1 MVTIILS
8 EELNTKS
15 GFVNILGVP
24 NSGKSTLINSLVGSK
39 ISIVSHKVQTTRF
52 CVRGICNFTLH
63 DKSQSQVILID
74 TPGVFSAK
82 RRLDKAMVSAAWSEL
97 GQSDKVI
104 FIHDAT
110 KSLDDNTIDIL
121 KKIEKVK
128 VNIILVLNKIDL
140 LKKEKL
146 LSKISEFKSFYDFE
160 KTFLISAKN
169 GNGCKELIEYLA
181 FSMPSHPLMY
191 DDQTVSDLPQSI
203 LASEITREKLF
214 QSLNKEL
221 PYNLMVETEKWD
233 VNKDKSINIQQ
244 TIYINKNSHK
254 PIILGKSGQNIKRI
268 GILSRTDLEKLFKT
282 KVHLF
287 LFVKFKKNWME
298 DPSNYKNIGLDYNA

>member
-1 MVTIILS
+1 MSKKLK
-8 EELNTKS
+8 TKS
-15 GFVNILGVP
+15 GFVNILGIP
-24 NSGKSTLINSLVGSK
+24 NSGKSTLINTLVGSK

-52 CVRGICNFTLH
+52 CVRGICNFTLE
-63 DKSQSQVILID
+63 DDSQSQVIFID
-74 TPGVFSAK
+74 TPGIFLAK

-97 GQSDKVI
+97 SHSDKVI
-104 FIHDAT
+104 FIHDVT
-110 KSLDDNTIDIL
+110 KLLDDSALDIL

-140 LKKEKL
+140 LVKEEL
-146 LSKISEFKSFYDFE
+146 LKKISEFKSYYDFE
-160 KTFLISAKN
+160 RIFLISAKN
-169 GNGCKELIEYLA
+169 GDGCKELIEYLA
-181 FSMPSHPLMY
+181 YSMPLHPLMY
-191 DDQTVSDLPQSI
+191 DNETVSDLPKSI

-221 PYNLMVETEKWD
+221 PYNLMVETEKWL
-233 VNKDKSINIQQ
+233 VNDDESINIQQ

-268 GILSRTDLEKLFKT
+268 GILARKELEKLFET
-282 KVHLF
+282 KIHLF

>member
-1 MVTIILS
+1 MAKKLK
-8 EELNTKS
+8 TKS
-15 GFVNILGVP
+15 GFVNILGIP
-24 NSGKSTLINSLVGSK
+24 NSGKSTLINTLVGSK

-52 CVRGICNFTLH
+52 CVRGICNYTFE
-63 DKSQSQVILID
+63 DQSQSQVILID
-74 TPGVFSAK
+74 TPGIFLAK

-97 GQSDKVI
+97 SHSDKVI
-104 FIHDAT
+104 FIHDVT
-110 KSLDDNTIDIL
+110 KSLDENAIEII

-140 LKKEKL
+140 LLKEELFK
-146 LSKISEFKSFYDFE
+146 KISEFKSYCEFE
-160 KTFLISAKN
+160 RIFLISAKN
-169 GNGCKELIEYLA
+169 GDGCKELIEYLA
-181 FSMPSHPLMY
+181 YSMPSHPLMY
-191 DDQTVSDLPQSI
+191 DNETVCDLPKSI

-221 PYNLMVETEKWD
+221 PYNLMVETEKWV
-233 VNKDKSINIQQ
+233 VNDDKSINIHQ

-268 GILSRTDLEKLFKT
+268 GILSRKDLEKLFET
-282 KVHLF
+282 KIHLF

>member
-1 MVTIILS
+1 MSKKLK
-8 EELNTKS
+8 TKS
-15 GFVNILGVP
+15 GFVNILGIP
-24 NSGKSTLINSLVGSK
+24 NSGKSTLINTLVGSK

-52 CVRGICNFTLH
+52 CVRGICNFTLE
-63 DKSQSQVILID
+63 DDSQSQVIFID
-74 TPGVFSAK
+74 TPGIFLAK

-97 GQSDKVI
+97 SHSDKII
-104 FIHDAT
+104 FIHDVT
-110 KSLDDNTIDIL
+110 KLLDDSALDIL

-140 LKKEKL
+140 LVKEEL
-146 LSKISEFKSFYDFE
+146 LKKISEFKSYYDFE
-160 KTFLISAKN
+160 RIFLISAKN
-169 GNGCKELIEYLA
+169 GDGCKELIEYLA
-181 FSMPSHPLMY
+181 YSMPLHPLMY
-191 DDQTVSDLPQSI
+191 DNETVSDLPKSI

-221 PYNLMVETEKWD
+221 PYNLMVETEKWL
-233 VNKDKSINIQQ
+233 VNDDESINIQQ

-268 GILSRTDLEKLFKT
+268 GILARKELEKLFET
-282 KVHLF
+282 KIHLF

>member
-1 MVTIILS
+1 MTKKPK
-8 EELNTKS
+8 TKS
-15 GFVNILGVP
+15 GFVNILGIP
-24 NSGKSTLINSLVGSK
+24 NSGKSTLINTLVGSK

-52 CVRGICNFTLH
+52 CVRGICNFTFE
-63 DKSQSQVILID
+63 DQFQSQVILID
-74 TPGVFSAK
+74 TPGIFLAK

-97 GQSDKVI
+97 SHSDKVI

-110 KSLDDNTIDIL
+110 KSLDDSAIDIL
-121 KKIEKVK
+121 KKIQKVK

-140 LKKEKL
+140 LIKEEL
-146 LSKISEFKSFYDFE
+146 LKKISEFKSHYDFE
-160 KTFLISAKN
+160 KIFLISAKN

-181 FSMPSHPLMY
+181 YSMPSHPLMY
-191 DDQTVSDLPQSI
+191 DDEFVSDLPKSI

-221 PYNLMVETEKWD
+221 PYNLMVETEKWL
-233 VNKDKSINIQQ
+233 VNDDESINIQQ

-268 GILSRTDLEKLFKT
+268 GILARKDLEKLFET
-282 KVHLF
+282 KIHLF

-298 DPSNYKNIGLDYNA
+298 DPSTYKNIGLDYNA

>member
-1 MVTIILS
+1 
-8 EELNTKS
+8 
-15 GFVNILGVP
+15 
-24 NSGKSTLINSLVGSK
+24 
-39 ISIVSHKVQTTRF
+39 
-52 CVRGICNFTLH
+52 
-63 DKSQSQVILID
+63 
-74 TPGVFSAK
+74 
-82 RRLDKAMVSAAWSEL
+82 
-97 GQSDKVI
+97 
-104 FIHDAT
+104 
-110 KSLDDNTIDIL
+110 
-121 KKIEKVK
+121 
-128 VNIILVLNKIDL
+128 
-140 LKKEKL
+140 
-146 LSKISEFKSFYDFE
+146 
-160 KTFLISAKN
+160 
-169 GNGCKELIEYLA
+169 
-181 FSMPSHPLMY
+181 MPSHPLMY

-268 GILSRTDLEKLFKT
+268 GILSRKDLEKLFKT
-282 KVHLF
+282 KIHLF

>member
-1 MVTIILS
+1 LTKKLK
-8 EELNTKS
+8 TKS
-15 GFVNILGVP
+15 GFVNILGIP
-24 NSGKSTLINSLVGSK
+24 NSGKSTLINTLVGSK

-52 CVRGICNFTLH
+52 CVRGICNFTFE
-63 DKSQSQVILID
+63 DQSQSQVILID
-74 TPGVFSAK
+74 TPGIFLAK

-97 GQSDKVI
+97 SHSDKVI

-110 KSLDDNTIDIL
+110 KSLDDSAIDIL
-121 KKIEKVK
+121 KKIQKVK

-140 LKKEKL
+140 LIKEEL
-146 LSKISEFKSFYDFE
+146 LKKISEFKSHYDFE
-160 KTFLISAKN
+160 KIFLISAKN

-181 FSMPSHPLMY
+181 YSMPSHPLMY
-191 DDQTVSDLPQSI
+191 DDEFVSDLPKSI

-221 PYNLMVETEKWD
+221 PYNLMVETEKWL
-233 VNKDKSINIQQ
+233 VNDDDSINIQQ

-268 GILSRTDLEKLFKT
+268 GILARKDLEKLFET
-282 KVHLF
+282 KIHLF

-298 DPSNYKNIGLDYNA
+298 DPSTYKNIGLDYNA

>member
-1 MVTIILS
+1 MIKKPK
-8 EELNTKS
+8 TKS
-15 GFVNILGVP
+15 GFVNILGIP
-24 NSGKSTLINSLVGSK
+24 NSGKSTLINTLVGSK

-52 CVRGICNFTLH
+52 CVRGICNFTFE
-63 DKSQSQVILID
+63 DQSQSQVILID
-74 TPGVFSAK
+74 TPGIFLAK

-97 GQSDKVI
+97 SHSDKVI

-110 KSLDDNTIDIL
+110 KSLDDSTIDIL

-140 LKKEKL
+140 LIKEAL
-146 LSKISEFKSFYDFE
+146 LKKISEFKSHYDFE
-160 KTFLISAKN
+160 KIFLISAKN

-181 FSMPSHPLMY
+181 YSMPSHPLMY
-191 DDQTVSDLPQSI
+191 DDEFVSDLPKSI

-221 PYNLMVETEKWD
+221 PYNLMVETEKWL
-233 VNKDKSINIQQ
+233 VNDDESINIQQ

-268 GILSRTDLEKLFKT
+268 GILARKDLEKLFET
-282 KVHLF
+282 KIHLF